1 MSAVASLFMLKR
13 NRTWIMET
21 YCFDGDSLLPECET
35 NIFFIEK
42 VWQTKVSSK
51 FNDVKSIILKF
62 RVKNL
67 FYSLL

>member
-1 MSAVASLFMLKR
+1 
-13 NRTWIMET
+13 MEK
-21 YCFDGDSLLPECET
+21 YCFDGGSLLSECET

-51 FNDVKSIILKF
+51 FNEVKSIILKF